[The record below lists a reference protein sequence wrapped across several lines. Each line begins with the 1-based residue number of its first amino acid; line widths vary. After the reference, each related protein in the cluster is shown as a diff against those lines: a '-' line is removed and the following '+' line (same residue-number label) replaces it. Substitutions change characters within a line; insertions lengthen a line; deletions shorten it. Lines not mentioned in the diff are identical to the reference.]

1 MSKIVEQVE
10 TMIEPHIKSLGFE
23 LVDLEYVKEGKDWFL
38 RVFVDKPEK
47 GIDLNDC
54 TMIAESLSELL
65 DQEDPI
71 QEAYYLDVSSP
82 GAERPLK
89 KEKDFEDSVDDIIYV
104 KLYEPIGGEKE
115 YTGILTELSA
125 DFLTIQ
131 YKDKTR
137 TKSIEI
143 PRNKIAKARKAV
155 IL

>member
-1 MSKIVEQVE
+1 
-10 TMIEPHIKSLGFE
+10 
-23 LVDLEYVKEGKDWFL
+23 
-38 RVFVDKPEK
+38 
-47 GIDLNDC
+47 
-54 TMIAESLSELL
+54 MIAESLSELL

-71 QEAYYLDVSSP
+71 PEAYYLDVSSP